1 MHLGRYEVIRKIGA
15 GGFGEV
21 LLARALG
28 AEGFER
34 IVAVKRLK
42 GELARREGS
51 LQGIINEARIGG
63 LLNHPNVVQVLE
75 FIQVGTDYLLVM
87 EYVDG
92 IGLQE
97 LLDLERTNVQL
108 LEPRH
113 AFDIIIQA
121 CEGLNYAHS
130 ARSVTGQP
138 LKLIHRDIKPSNL
151 MITRTGTVKVM
162 DFGVARSVTNK
173 GQSSTGSI
181 KGTLRYLSPEQA
193 EGSKEIGH
201 ESDLFSL
208 GLVLCEMLIKR
219 PVYEADQEHLVLL
232 KALQGRTQ
240 DAIAEAEQKVPGT
253 GPILRKCLANQPDER
268 YRSAD
273 ELAQAL
279 RNLKSRY
286 AQGEGLARLVDDA
299 LAVRKQDN
307 FDDEVSTDTTFSL
320 ELRRKELGLP
330 RPGWEMLKSEAP
342 TEQLSRA
349 AVKIAIKQAL
359 AEEPRNIEDLME
371 SAPWEWEWRVA
382 ESDTSNPWMGDAF
395 DRAAPPSGLGI
406 PLTPPGDETKA
417 PSLDAT
423 ASAPR
428 SPAAESPRETAHA
441 KATGPDDLITT
452 QIKARNGVHG
462 SRSEAQQTS
471 PKVVS
476 LWGAV
481 LPAMSPAVAEPGARG
496 AQRGEGAAAASAA
509 SPTLVAGL
517 RPQAA
522 TVPIEERRTLVGNPL
537 SARAE
542 HSPGAGIRE
551 TPAAFPPVIPLY
563 TPENS
568 PLNVNGSVTST
579 SPRPPA
585 APEQVLEAEAP
596 TPIRPSAAARSRAL
610 PRVDEHSRTQEMLP
624 ITQRVARRLDPPAF
638 AAAAEAAPVLTRTA
652 PMPKMQV
659 ASAAVAEVP
668 EEIEEMEAEES
679 GIFDLEDLLADPLS
693 VPPSQRTLSLKAG
706 VVKLNG
712 APQNVEAIRKNAAI
726 LAGSGQTGSA
736 TETVTSDQRVP
747 SSAPVPPP
755 PSAAEAEAVEEAP
768 LEAGSEEDEDEE
780 WSVVASGASEEAEEA
795 VAAAPASVSAPAST
809 SKMAPVGGPAP
820 AMPESAPK
828 IAVSAAASSPET
840 PTPAPVVAAPPELSV
855 PPAFADEAQADRAE
869 TPTVERVIPYGGIRR
884 ANLQKIKGSPMPFVS
899 ETGEFRV
906 LRRPAEQ
913 ENLAEQTLSGQTLS
927 GQTLTGQT
935 PADRTLKTSANESI
949 AGELSDKGQ
958 SEKSQL
964 ELGLTDAGIKPSL
977 PEWDSKTHT
986 TQAGRASAGKTE
998 PRAGLAAVAGAESD
1012 DMLAENS
1019 TVSRFFVPMEPQ
1031 TRTVVLNSDG
1041 LNAAEE
1047 GDGTRVLTPNRPA
1060 RSSQGPLLSVL
1071 EAPHPEQTGLSP
1083 RQFVLGFMLGV
1094 GLLAAGFLLG
1104 VVWERSHTGGR
1115 LPDPQVSVPRP

>member
-253 GPILRKCLANQPDER
+253 GSILRKCLANQPDER
-268 YRSAD
+268 YRTAD

-349 AVKIAIKQAL
+349 AVKSAIKQAL

-406 PLTPPGDETKA
+406 PLTPPSGETKTPQLEAAGTTTPPAIAERTREKA
-417 PSLDAT
+417 PSNS
-423 ASAPR
+423 AST
-428 SPAAESPRETAHA
+428 E
-441 KATGPDDLITT
+441 DLITTT
-452 QIKARNGVHG
+452 QIKAHGGVNG
-462 SRSEAQQTS
+462 SRSEVHQTS

-517 RPQAA
+517 RPQAV
-522 TVPIEERRTLVGNPL
+522 TVPIEERRTFVGNPL

-542 HSPGAGIRE
+542 YSPGAGIRE
-551 TPAAFPPVIPLY
+551 TPAAFPPAIPLY

-568 PLNVNGSVTST
+568 PLNVNGSGAST
-579 SPRPPA
+579 NLHPPA
-585 APEQVLEAEAP
+585 APEQVLEADAP
-596 TPIRPSAAARSRAL
+596 TPIRPSGAARNRTL
-610 PRVDEHSRTQEMLP
+610 PRVDEHARTQEMLP

-726 LAGSGQTGSA
+726 LAGSGQADAASLTP
-736 TETVTSDQRVP
+736 VSDPRVP

-755 PSAAEAEAVEEAP
+755 PSASEAEAVEEAP

-795 VAAAPASVSAPAST
+795 VAAAPTGVPAPAST
-809 SKMAPVGGPAP
+809 SKMAPVGGAVPVMPEPAP
-820 AMPESAPK
+820 K
-828 IAVSAAASSPET
+828 TAVSAAASRPAT
-840 PTPAPVVAAPPELSV
+840 PAPAPVVAAPPELSV
-855 PPAFADEAQADRAE
+855 PPAFADEAHADRAE

-927 GQTLTGQT
+927 GQTLSGQT
-935 PADRTLKTSANESI
+935 PADRTLKTSANES

-977 PEWDSKTHT
+977 PEWDSKTQT